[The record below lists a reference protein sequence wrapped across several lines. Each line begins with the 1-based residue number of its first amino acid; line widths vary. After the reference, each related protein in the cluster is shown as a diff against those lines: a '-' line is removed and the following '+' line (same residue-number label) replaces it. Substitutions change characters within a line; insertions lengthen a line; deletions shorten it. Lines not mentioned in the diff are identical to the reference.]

1 MQETAVLL
9 KAAMES
15 RKQLKI
21 DDQFYLKL
29 PSVSSH
35 RYHVTDG
42 EVRCKLLKWRISTT
56 WHQFN
61 RYE

>member
-15 RKQLKI
+15 HKGLQI
-21 DDQFYLKL
+21 DDQFCLKL
-29 PSVSSH
+29 PSGSSH

-42 EVRCKLLKWRISTT
+42 EVRLDKPW
-56 WHQFN
+56 
-61 RYE
+61 